1 MDTPKGRRWFPS
13 IPKSIWVFFAIYSL
27 VFFALA
33 CRKFV
38 AMNSN
43 SGDTAI
49 LVNAFWH
56 TIHGRLFYSTYM
68 GMSHLGIHATYV
80 MLLFVPVFALAPSAY
95 TLFLVQ
101 TLMISVSGLV
111 FFCLARRVTGDLRAA
126 SLMTVAYLFY
136 PSVVTNHVNQIHFE
150 HFALPFLMGA
160 LLCLEEKRFWGFLVC
175 VLLAMSAV
183 ENIFITV
190 VGIAVYA
197 LVSRRGAK
205 WCVAPLALAMIYTA
219 FVFHMAT
226 PHFSAGKAYFV
237 GSYFGELGNTPGEA
251 LLTLLRRPQYFLEIL
266 TSPDRLIYLVEM
278 LQPLLLLIPF
288 GSWGWLVA
296 APSLGTNLVIPD
308 SAFRVVAW
316 HFNPTT
322 GAMLCVAALL
332 GLNQWAGWLNKK
344 FGWTEGRIILAFGM
358 CVLSIGSWPLWFN
371 LEDYRYPDAYE
382 TLEKARELVPSSKS
396 VLAPHTMIGHFA
408 DREAAVIMQQFN
420 PTVLRQDTWPKEKM
434 YDLDYII
441 LNGNERRF
449 PLDAVS
455 RDLVMSYYT
464 NTNYE
469 LILNENNVFVFRRHE
484 SVNLTP

>member
-1 MDTPKGRRWFPS
+1 
-13 IPKSIWVFFAIYSL
+13 
-27 VFFALA
+27 
-33 CRKFV
+33 
-38 AMNSN
+38 
-43 SGDTAI
+43 
-49 LVNAFWH
+49 
-56 TIHGRLFYSTYM
+56 
-68 GMSHLGIHATYV
+68 

-101 TLMISVSGLV
+101 TVLISISGLI
-111 FFCLARRVTGDLRAA
+111 FFCLARRVTGELRTA
-126 SLMTVAYLFY
+126 SLMTAAYLFY
-136 PSVVTNHVNQIHFE
+136 PSVVTSHVNQIHFE
-150 HFALPFLMGA
+150 NFALPFLMGVM
-160 LLCLEEKRFWGFLVC
+160 LCLEEKRFWGFLVC
-175 VLLAMSAV
+175 VLLAMSAL
-183 ENIFITV
+183 ENIFVTV

-197 LVSRRGAK
+197 FVSRRGAK
-205 WCVAPLALAMIYTA
+205 WGIASLTMAMIYAA
-219 FVFHMAT
+219 FVFSVAT

-237 GSYFGELGNTPGEA
+237 GSYFGELGNSPGEA
-251 LLTLLRRPQYFLEIL
+251 MVTLLRRPQYLVAIL

-278 LQPLLLLIPF
+278 LQPLLLLTPF

-296 APSLGTNLVIPD
+296 APSVGTNLVIPE

-316 HFNPTT
+316 HYNPTT

-332 GLNQWAGWLNKK
+332 GLNKWAGWLHKK
-344 FGWTEGRIILAFGM
+344 FGWTEGRVILAFGM

-371 LEDYRYPDAYE
+371 PEDYRYPDDYE
-382 TLEKARELVPSSKS
+382 TLEKARELVPPLKS
-396 VLAPHTMIGHFA
+396 VLSPHTMIGRFA

-449 PLDAVS
+449 PLEAVT

-469 LILNENNVFVFRRHE
+469 LILNENSVFVFRRRE